1 MSELYQNPSSLLEI
15 LPVKEGDRK
24 EGDNMM
30 NTALAR
36 ETETDRT
43 RDFEIEILR
52 KNNSV
57 KRREWESKKIV
68 IEKVRKEGMIK

>member
-1 MSELYQNPSSLLEI
+1 VSELYQNPSSLLEI

-36 ETETDRT
+36 ETESETGRT
-43 RDFEIEILR
+43 RDFVIEILR

-57 KRREWESKKIV
+57 KRRE
-68 IEKVRKEGMIK
+68 